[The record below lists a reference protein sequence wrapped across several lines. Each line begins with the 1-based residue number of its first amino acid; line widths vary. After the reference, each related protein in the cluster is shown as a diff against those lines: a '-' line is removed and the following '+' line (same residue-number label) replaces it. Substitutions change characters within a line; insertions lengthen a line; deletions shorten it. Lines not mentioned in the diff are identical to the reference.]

1 MVNRPDYDVVVVGG
15 GPAGSTAAYLL
26 GGFGHRV
33 ALLEKQRYPRD
44 KVCGGCLSQKSVRFL
59 DRVFSA
65 PVPALRQEGLIDF
78 TGTAYALYI
87 GSNHALA
94 GDLAEPFY
102 FTRRERYDAYLSR
115 RAAEAGAE
123 VHDGVE
129 VTAVDHAGRTVTTS
143 EGDRYSAP
151 VLIGADGIHSRV
163 RRSFP
168 ESVVDHERW
177 QKNLGLALELVIPR
191 DELRAP
197 TGGGGPVRLEDDLAT
212 PHLFFAACRWGYG
225 WVFPN
230 RDAIVVGIGGLYRKN
245 GKSLRDRFGEFLDA
259 IGLSAFSDQKPMGFP
274 LPFGNYI
281 PSPVHEGALL
291 VGDAGGFASPILGE
305 GIFYAHRTAEL
316 AAHTIHRHLT
326 TGAPLAETYTGL
338 LRRRL
343 IPELRAE
350 TALRDFLYGCLDARM
365 RIPLEVFMKTTS
377 ARVIDA
383 VQGFRSFLGF
393 QQDDE
398 LHTAVW

>member
-1 MVNRPDYDVVVVGG
+1 
-15 GPAGSTAAYLL
+15 
-26 GGFGHRV
+26 
-33 ALLEKQRYPRD
+33 
-44 KVCGGCLSQKSVRFL
+44 
-59 DRVFSA
+59 
-65 PVPALRQEGLIDF
+65 
-78 TGTAYALYI
+78 
-87 GSNHALA
+87 
-94 GDLAEPFY
+94 
-102 FTRRERYDAYLSR
+102 
-115 RAAEAGAE
+115 
-123 VHDGVE
+123 
-129 VTAVDHAGRTVTTS
+129 
-143 EGDRYSAP
+143 
-151 VLIGADGIHSRV
+151 
-163 RRSFP
+163 
-168 ESVVDHERW
+168 
-177 QKNLGLALELVIPR
+177 
-191 DELRAP
+191 
-197 TGGGGPVRLEDDLAT
+197 
-212 PHLFFAACRWGYG
+212 
-225 WVFPN
+225 
-230 RDAIVVGIGGLYRKN
+230 
-245 GKSLRDRFGEFLDA
+245 
-259 IGLSAFSDQKPMGFP
+259 MGFP

-281 PSPVHEGALL
+281 PSPVHEGVLL